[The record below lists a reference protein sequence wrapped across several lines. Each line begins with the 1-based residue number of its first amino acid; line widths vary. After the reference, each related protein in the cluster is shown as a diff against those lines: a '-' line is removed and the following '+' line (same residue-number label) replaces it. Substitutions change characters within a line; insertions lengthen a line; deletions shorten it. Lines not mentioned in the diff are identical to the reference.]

1 MERNAEHPRTAYRA
15 FVVNEQGRL
24 GGLPQ
29 IIEADS
35 DRDAARMA
43 QGIAGWNAVELWEG
57 ARLVAR
63 VMPKRG
69 AVPPPE
75 VHGIAAP

>member
-1 MERNAEHPRTAYRA
+1 MDQNARHPRTAYRA
-15 FVVNEQGRL
+15 FVVNDQGRL
-24 GGLPQ
+24 GGIPQ

-35 DRDAARMA
+35 DRDAARLA

-63 VMPKRG
+63 VMPQY
-69 AVPPPE
+69 
-75 VHGIAAP
+75 GIARAPELRSVAV